1 MFPLDLMPAWFFRI
15 SQFLPYYYQMYFPS
29 AIFTGRLDQAQ
40 AIEGLA
46 LQLFWVIAL
55 LGIANFLWRR
65 GLRRHTAVGG

>member
-1 MFPLDLMPAWFFRI
+1 
-15 SQFLPYYYQMYFPS
+15 MYFPS

-55 LGIANFLWRR
+55 LGIANLLWRR
-65 GLRRHTAVGG
+65 GLRHHTAVGG